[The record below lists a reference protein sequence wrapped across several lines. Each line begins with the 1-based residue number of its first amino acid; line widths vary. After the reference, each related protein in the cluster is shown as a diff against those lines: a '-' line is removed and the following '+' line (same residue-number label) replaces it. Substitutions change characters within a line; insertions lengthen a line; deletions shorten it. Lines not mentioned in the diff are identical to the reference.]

1 MSECPH
7 VAELPR
13 PQPAPQSET
22 CVECQATGSHPV
34 QLRICLVC
42 GHVGCC
48 DSSPH
53 RHASGHFR
61 QTGHPI
67 MQSLEAGAPWRWCSV
82 DGSIV

>member
-22 CVECQATGSHPV
+22 CVDCLALGSHPV

-67 MQSLEAGAPWRWCSV
+67 MQSLEPGAPWRWCSV

>member
-13 PQPAPQSET
+13 PQPTPQSET
-22 CVECQATGSHPV
+22 CEDCLALGSHPV

-67 MQSLEAGAPWRWCSV
+67 MQSLEPGAPWRWCSV